1 MKKIIITAIISAVLT
16 SCRTADNAF
25 DASGVFEFEEITVS
39 AEQQG
44 RILNFD
50 IQEGDRIEAGKT
62 LGVIDTVQLY
72 YQKLQLLKNAKSL
85 DLQRPDVLK
94 QAAALKSQIAQAEKD
109 CARFKN
115 LVDAGAANT
124 KDLDDA
130 KSRLANLNAQLE
142 ALNSTLAKSNESLR
156 MQASGIEVQVLM
168 IDDKLAKCRIY
179 APQDGEILAK
189 YSKAGEYVAP
199 GKPLFKI
206 ADTENVYLRAY
217 MTNAQV
223 SNLKTGGIV
232 KVYADKGD
240 DDYREYQGVITWISP
255 TAEFTPKTV
264 QTKDERQNLVYAV
277 KILVHNDGFIKR
289 GMYGEV
295 SF

>member
-16 SCRTADNAF
+16 SCHTADNAF